1 MGALLPRA
9 CFPGHPLTLST
20 LKIPPNSRLRDGAD
34 IPPAESTLKSPST
47 RVPGKSR
54 FRENRDVGKIAIS
67 IVESFSNLS

>member
-9 CFPGHPLTLST
+9 CCPGHPLTLST

-54 FRENRDVGKIAIS
+54 CRENRD
-67 IVESFSNLS
+67 FHLLNLS